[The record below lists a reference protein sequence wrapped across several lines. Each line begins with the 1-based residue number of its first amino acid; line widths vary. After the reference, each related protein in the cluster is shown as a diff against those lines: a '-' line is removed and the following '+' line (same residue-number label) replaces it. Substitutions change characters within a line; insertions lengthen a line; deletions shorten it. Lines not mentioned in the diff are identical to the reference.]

1 MSKVPNVVA
10 ELLRRGWTDEEV
22 KAALGNNLLRVLR
35 DAEEVRNRH
44 THTHT
49 TSRPVCVFDI
59 TSSITQITS
68 DCCVLLYNTEL
79 QTGGVECE
87 RPAQGGFNALTV
99 CHMGWIVED
108 GKIPIIGKLKAV
120 V

>member
-44 THTHT
+44 THTQPQDLCAFLISLQV
-49 TSRPVCVFDI
+49 SR
-59 TSSITQITS
+59 
-68 DCCVLLYNTEL
+68 
-79 QTGGVECE
+79 
-87 RPAQGGFNALTV
+87 
-99 CHMGWIVED
+99 
-108 GKIPIIGKLKAV
+108 K
-120 V
+120 

>member
-44 THTHT
+44 KHTHT
-49 TSRPVCVFDI
+49 QPQDLCVFLI
-59 TSSITQITS
+59 S
-68 DCCVLLYNTEL
+68 L
-79 QTGGVECE
+79 QVS
-87 RPAQGGFNALTV
+87 R
-99 CHMGWIVED
+99 
-108 GKIPIIGKLKAV
+108 K
-120 V
+120 

>member
-44 THTHT
+44 THT
-49 TSRPVCVFDI
+49 P
-59 TSSITQITS
+59 TQTPFS
-68 DCCVLLYNTEL
+68 
-79 QTGGVECE
+79 
-87 RPAQGGFNALTV
+87 
-99 CHMGWIVED
+99 
-108 GKIPIIGKLKAV
+108 
-120 V
+120 